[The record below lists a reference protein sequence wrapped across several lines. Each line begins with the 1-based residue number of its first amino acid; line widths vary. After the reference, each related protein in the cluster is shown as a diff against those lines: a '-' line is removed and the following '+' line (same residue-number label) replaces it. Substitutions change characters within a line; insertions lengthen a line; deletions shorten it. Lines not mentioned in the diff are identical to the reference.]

1 MAKQQRASSRSG
13 RSKAVDTSVSADS
26 RMLQRGR
33 ESLGAHDAVVPPVPR
48 AGHVDAVA
56 LYQEGVAALQA
67 HEFSRASAVLRS
79 VMSRYPE
86 ERELHDRVRL
96 YLNICERHMAPRA
109 ASPSTPEE
117 RVFAATL
124 AINAGNYGE
133 ALEHLRTASSE
144 APEHDH
150 ALYMLA
156 SVLALQDEVE
166 EAVPLL
172 LRAIDLN
179 PDNRSRARH
188 DPDLDALRDVDSVR
202 TALEATSHAKSDR
215 RKPARRR

>member
-1 MAKQQRASSRSG
+1 MAKQRASSRSVG
-13 RSKAVDTSVSADS
+13 SKPVDASVSSGSGMLHRSRDS
-26 RMLQRGR
+26 A
-33 ESLGAHDAVVPPVPR
+33 GANGAVAPPIPR
-48 AGHVDAVA
+48 AGHVEAVA
-56 LYQEGVAALQA
+56 LYEEGLAALQS
-67 HEFSRASAVLRS
+67 HEFSRASTLLRS
-79 VMSRYPE
+79 VLSRYPE

-124 AINAGNYGE
+124 AVNAGNYAE
-133 ALEHLRTASSE
+133 AIEHLRTASSE

-156 SVLALQDEVE
+156 SVLTLQDELD
-166 EAVPLL
+166 EAVPLM

-188 DPDLDALRDVDSVR
+188 DPDLDALR
-202 TALEATSHAKSDR
+202 E
-215 RKPARRR
+215 